1 MTEVSSE
8 TLFSL
13 KVTVGPEMESSS
25 WNENSDFLRDQLLR
39 ENMNLWSHE
48 PANSQYK

>member
-13 KVTVGPEMESSS
+13 KVTVGPDGTVDCERPQF
-25 WNENSDFLRDQLLR
+25 D
-39 ENMNLWSHE
+39 MNVLFCARLSE
-48 PANSQYK
+48 EKQRRID